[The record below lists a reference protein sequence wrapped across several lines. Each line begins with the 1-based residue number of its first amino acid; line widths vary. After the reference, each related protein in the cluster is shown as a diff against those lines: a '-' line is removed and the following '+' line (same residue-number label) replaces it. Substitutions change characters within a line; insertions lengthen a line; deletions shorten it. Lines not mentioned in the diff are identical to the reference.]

1 MGRSQHE
8 LPRDIGL
15 TLRMVITIVA
25 ALALL
30 TVALGLILRLILTFE
45 YGWAIVLLMT
55 TVVVTGF
62 FELSPARSLHSGSR
76 EPSAEDEARVTGAV
90 QRLAMV
96 AEMPAP
102 RTEVIQAGPL
112 SWTTALRP
120 GGATIHVGTDML
132 DLLGERELEAVLA
145 HELAHIY
152 NLDAIVMTALA
163 GPPSFVL
170 AGLRG
175 SAEEDRE
182 MLAYVWVFVPFVLL
196 PSLLMLAVSRSLSRY
211 RELAADRVAAVV
223 TGSPAAV
230 AAALLAIDRSLGA
243 MPDRDLRVAASLDSF
258 HFAPMRKPRRF
269 TRLWATHPSAAKR
282 VERLERLEAAMQQR

>member
-15 TLRMVITIVA
+15 TLRMAVTAVA

-30 TVALGLILRLILTFE
+30 TVALGLLLRFILAYS
-45 YGWAIVLLMT
+45 YGWVPVLLMT
-55 TVVVTGF
+55 TLVVTGF
-62 FELSPARSLHSGSR
+62 FELSPAEALHSDSR
-76 EPSAEDEARVTGAV
+76 EPTGEDEARVSGAV

-102 RTEVIQAGPL
+102 RTKVIQARPL

-120 GGATIHVGTDML
+120 GGATIHVSTDML

-175 SAEEDRE
+175 SYEEDKE
-182 MLAYVWVFVPFVLL
+182 MLARTFMFVPFVLL

-211 RELAADRVAAVV
+211 RELAADRMAALL

-230 AAALLAIDRSLGA
+230 AAALVAVDDSLGA
-243 MPDRDLRVAASLDSF
+243 MLQRDLRVAASLDSF
-258 HFAPMRKPRRF
+258 HFVPMRPPRRF
-269 TRLWATHPSAAKR
+269 TRLWATHPPAAER
-282 VERLERLEAAMQQR
+282 VARLERLEAAMQER